1 MDFPDK
7 HYNIIYAD
15 PPWQYRQ
22 KGGPKG
28 KRGVAAAHY
37 DTMTTEE
44 ICALPVQK
52 LCGGGTLYA
61 FSGRRS
67 QTWRRL
73 CGSCGPGALST
84 APPPLCG

>member
-15 PPWQYRQ
+15 PPWRYRQ

-52 LCGGGTLYA
+52 LCGGVRCMPSLGDVPQH
-61 FSGRRS
+61 G
-67 QTWRRL
+67 
-73 CGSCGPGALST
+73 GGAAGHAGLG
-84 APPPLCG
+84 L

>member
-7 HYNIIYAD
+7 QYSIIYED
-15 PPWQYRQ
+15 PPWSYQQ

-44 ICALPVQK
+44 TCALPVQN
-52 LCGGGTLYA
+52 LCGGGTLSA
-61 FSGRRS
+61 
-67 QTWRRL
+67 
-73 CGSCGPGALST
+73 SCGRSSPTSRRPCA
-84 APPPLCG
+84 